1 MTMARSI
8 DVPHKSPVLAD
19 RRSFW
24 PIFVLSFAVF
34 TAIALVGAIGGQ
46 QWRSWLP
53 GAEGTK
59 SLLGGVKAAVWT
71 FMSHIS

>member
-1 MTMARSI
+1 MAQSI
-8 DVPHKSPVLAD
+8 DVLHKSVVHAD

-34 TAIALVGAIGGQ
+34 MAIALVGALGGQ
-46 QWRSWLP
+46 PWRTWLP
-53 GAEGTK
+53 GAEGAK

-71 FMSHIS
+71 FMSHLS